1 MWKRKGVNK
10 FGQKFF
16 ANSIMRKGVSVPL
29 SLETCNYF
37 PSRENNRFYDDTPES
52 GRLKTI
58 NIKPWKPITYRN
70 CILSNECVLIDITVA
85 IIIAVSTSLI
95 VKLAPSPIILK
106 YLNI

>member
-37 PSRENNRFYDDTPES
+37 PSPENNRFYDDTPES

-70 CILSNECVLIDITVA
+70 C
-85 IIIAVSTSLI
+85 VS
-95 VKLAPSPIILK
+95 
-106 YLNI
+106 

>member
-1 MWKRKGVNK
+1 MLAKRMWERKGGNK

-37 PSRENNRFYDDTPES
+37 SSQENNRFYDTPES

-58 NIKPWKPITYRN
+58 
-70 CILSNECVLIDITVA
+70 
-85 IIIAVSTSLI
+85 
-95 VKLAPSPIILK
+95 
-106 YLNI
+106 